1 MIGVLTHQSVQFRKA
16 LSVLVS
22 HSFSAGSAVF
32 DDDHLVS
39 SAGLVPVMMLAEQT
53 QLPELLSEKVHIAEP
68 KIKSGA
74 ANPAPK
80 LATLIAGMC
89 AGADCIDDV
98 DAVRSGGMKMLFGGV
113 YAPST
118 IGTLLR
124 EFTFGHARQLES
136 ALREHLVALCERVD
150 LLPGADQRVFIDIDS
165 LLRPVYG
172 HAKQGA
178 SYGHT
183 KIAGKQVLRKGLSP
197 LATTISTP
205 DSAPLVAGMRLR
217 AGKTGSGKGA
227 GRMVAQAIGTAR
239 AVSAHATILVRGDSM
254 YGSRAVVG
262 TCVRHGAQFS
272 LAMTRNAA
280 IERAI
285 AAIPEAAW
293 TPVRYPGA
301 VQDPDTGAWI
311 SDAEV
316 AEIAYTAFASTPDR
330 ITARLLVRRVK
341 DARYLDAL
349 FPVWRYHPF
358 FTNTDLPIEQ
368 ADITHRQHA
377 IIETVFAD
385 LIDGPL
391 AHLPSGRFGANSAW
405 ILCAAIAHNLL
416 RAAGVL
422 AGQQHARARGSTLR
436 RRIINVAAR
445 LARPQRRP
453 MLHLPTHWPW
463 VEPWLRLWHTTI
475 GYSPPIIAQPVN
487 PARHG
492 PTGEHRKSWADQQP
506 CHTHTINQDQTQPP
520 HPHHLPISGSRLRL
534 RMAWPP
540 RASTTRIAANART
553 HGLSRIVNPWAAA
566 MP

>member
-1 MIGVLTHQSVQFRKA
+1 VK
-16 LSVLVS
+16 VS
-22 HSFSAGSAVF
+22 HKFSAGSAVF

-39 SAGLVPVMMLAEQT
+39 CAGLVPVMTLAEQT
-53 QLPELLSEKVHIAEP
+53 GLGRLLGEKVHIAEP

-74 ANPAPK
+74 VNPAPK

-98 DAVRSGGMKMLFGGV
+98 DAVRSGGMKTLFGGV

-136 ALREHLVALCERVD
+136 VLREHLVALCERVD

-205 DSAPLVAGMRLR
+205 GCAPLVAGMRLR

-227 GRMVAQAIGTAR
+227 GRMVAQAIGTVR

-316 AEIAYTAFASTPDR
+316 AEIAYTAFASSSDR
-330 ITARLLVRRVK
+330 ITARLVVRRVK

-358 FTNTDLPIEQ
+358 FTNTDLPVEA

-422 AGQQHARARGSTLR
+422 AGDRHTRARGSTLR
-436 RRIINVAAR
+436 RKIINVAAR
-445 LARPQRRP
+445 LSRPQRRP
-453 MLHLPTHWPW
+453 MLHLPSHWPW
-463 VEPWLRLWHTTI
+463 STHWLALWHNTI
-475 GYSPPIIAQPVN
+475 GYSPPITA
-487 PARHG
+487 
-492 PTGEHRKSWADQQP
+492 
-506 CHTHTINQDQTQPP
+506 
-520 HPHHLPISGSRLRL
+520 
-534 RMAWPP
+534 
-540 RASTTRIAANART
+540 
-553 HGLSRIVNPWAAA
+553 
-566 MP
+566 